1 MKLVRPEI
9 IIVEPFNPE
18 EILKKL
24 EIAAR
29 TCYQSNDSTKETD
42 SEKFLRAIVK
52 RGHESVLEHVNISFH
67 VITDRGISHE
77 WVRHRIGCS
86 YSQESTRYCKY
97 SGDVVFIDHYGMD
110 DGIVKQ
116 EIHQSYKRSE
126 KEYNRLCGLGTPVQ
140 IARQVLPNG
149 LKTEFYC
156 TMNIRSLRN
165 FFKLRADKAAHPFMK
180 EITIPFLIE
189 LQSKLPCL
197 FEDIPYDEDFAEKYL
212 SEACAIGVSYTYE
225 CMEHELEE
233 EHKYENHPSH

>member
-1 MKLVRPEI
+1 MTFVDPKI
-9 IIVEPFNPE
+9 IIVDDFNPN

-24 EIAAR
+24 EDAAR
-29 TCYQSNDSTKETD
+29 TCYQSNDKMGNSD
-42 SEKFLRAIVK
+42 PEKFLRNIIK
-52 RGHESVLEHVNISFH
+52 RGHESVLEHVNISFR
-67 VITDRGISHE
+67 VITDRSIANE

-97 SGDVVFIDHYGMD
+97 DKDVTFINHITIDES
-110 DGIVKQ
+110 VK
-116 EIHQSYKRSE
+116 EIIGNSYKIAEES
-126 KEYNRLCGLGTPVQ
+126 YNKLCESGVPAQ
-140 IARQVLPNG
+140 IARQVLPLG

-197 FEDIPYDEDFAEKYL
+197 FDDISYDEAFVEKMIQKDKSAL
-212 SEACAIGVSYTYE
+212 SNISYSNNSEYNNK
-225 CMEHELEE
+225 LLI
-233 EHKYENHPSH
+233 KENV